1 VIAAL
6 RRRLRDERGNSLV
19 EFSWLAMLLLV
30 PLVYLVLTV
39 FQVQK
44 AAYGVT
50 AAARDAGRAYV
61 TADTGQDPYRR
72 AVAAGELSARDQGV
86 ALSANQIQI
95 APSRSPDC
103 GPGGCVHVT
112 VRTQVPLPFLPR
124 FLFGRVPATV
134 SVRADHEEVFDVY
147 GDRTG
152 GEGPP

>member
-1 VIAAL
+1 MITAVV
-6 RRRLRDERGNSLV
+6 RRLRDDRGNSLV
-19 EFSWLAMLLLV
+19 EFSWLAMLLMV

-61 TADTGQDPYRR
+61 TADAGQDPYRR
-72 AVAAGELSARDQGV
+72 AIAAGELSARDQGV
-86 ALSANQIQI
+86 YLAANQIRI
-95 APSRSPDC
+95 TPSRSPDC
-103 GPGGCVHVT
+103 GPRGCVHVT
-112 VRTQVPLPFLPR
+112 VYTRVPLPFLPR
-124 FLFGRVPATV
+124 FLFGRIPASV

-147 GDRTG
+147 GDRTE

>member
-6 RRRLRDERGNSLV
+6 VRRLRDERGNSLV
-19 EFSWLAMLLLV
+19 EFSWFAMLLMV

-61 TADTGQDPYRR
+61 TADAGQDAYRR
-72 AVAAGELSARDQGV
+72 AIAAGELSARDQGV
-86 ALSANQIQI
+86 DLTANQIRI
-95 APSRSPDC
+95 TPRRSPDC
-103 GPGGCVHVT
+103 GPSGCVHVT
-112 VRTQVPLPFLPR
+112 VRTQVPLPFVPR
-124 FLFGRVPATV
+124 LLFGRVPASV

-147 GDRTG
+147 GDRAD